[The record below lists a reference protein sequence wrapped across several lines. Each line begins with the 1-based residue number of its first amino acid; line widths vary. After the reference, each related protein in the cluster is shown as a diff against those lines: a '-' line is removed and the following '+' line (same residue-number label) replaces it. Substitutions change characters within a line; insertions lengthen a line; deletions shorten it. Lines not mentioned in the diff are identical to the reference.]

1 MRYEGQIYR
10 PPSEAY
16 SYILQ
21 ITVGCS
27 HNACTFCNMYI
38 DKKFRI
44 RPLNEVLE
52 DLYMARKAYRYVP
65 RIFLADGDALIV
77 KTGTLL

>member
-21 ITVGCS
+21 VTVGCS
-27 HNACTFCNMYI
+27 HNACAFCNMYL
-38 DKKFRI
+38 DKEFHI
-44 RPLNEVLE
+44 RPLR
-52 DLYMARKAYRYVP
+52 D
-65 RIFLADGDALIV
+65 IW
-77 KTGTLL
+77 KTCAWPAGPTATCSGYFWRTGMP